1 MNADDVRDKERRK
14 QLRRNR
20 ITGRT
25 DKENVDN
32 ERPRSSGESGRAKYP
47 SDKSVA
53 ASFERLDNI
62 QASSTD
68 RVTRLRVHADQREA
82 QRRDDEGED
91 NLKRN
96 AIAERANRLDEE
108 QVDEGW
114 KKCIAA
120 TNAHDLCELLN
131 KQKVLCEGAISKL
144 EEIRN
149 ELCLELRQKDHEYV
163 TALKRNRQE
172 IEMLQSCIEQEH
184 NVLKNAFEA
193 ELKLIEESLNADKA
207 KITQERKRELDA
219 LMTERNEVEL
229 RSLEQHHQIIDKQ
242 RADINATETNVDR
255 DTMALKEKLESELRM
270 LEIQLEETR
279 ARHQF
284 ESDKLEFDVRVLD
297 ELSDNNAEIK
307 KQKKRIMK
315 GREELNKGIE
325 AKHREQ
331 EKGAKENKILEDDC
345 ERIERQSNRLKE
357 KFERFK
363 ISDSDKFR
371 SILALHKDDLQKLQ
385 DELDKSQDFIFGGEI
400 GC

>member
-1 MNADDVRDKERRK
+1 MNADDVREKERRK

-172 IEMLQSCIEQEH
+172 I
-184 NVLKNAFEA
+184 
-193 ELKLIEESLNADKA
+193 
-207 KITQERKRELDA
+207 
-219 LMTERNEVEL
+219 
-229 RSLEQHHQIIDKQ
+229 
-242 RADINATETNVDR
+242 
-255 DTMALKEKLESELRM
+255 
-270 LEIQLEETR
+270 
-279 ARHQF
+279 
-284 ESDKLEFDVRVLD
+284 DVAVV
-297 ELSDNNAEIK
+297 
-307 KQKKRIMK
+307 
-315 GREELNKGIE
+315 
-325 AKHREQ
+325 H
-331 EKGAKENKILEDDC
+331 
-345 ERIERQSNRLKE
+345 
-357 KFERFK
+357 
-363 ISDSDKFR
+363 
-371 SILALHKDDLQKLQ
+371 
-385 DELDKSQDFIFGGEI
+385 
-400 GC
+400 

>member
-1 MNADDVRDKERRK
+1 M
-14 QLRRNR
+14 
-20 ITGRT
+20 
-25 DKENVDN
+25 
-32 ERPRSSGESGRAKYP
+32 
-47 SDKSVA
+47 
-53 ASFERLDNI
+53 
-62 QASSTD
+62 
-68 RVTRLRVHADQREA
+68 
-82 QRRDDEGED
+82 
-91 NLKRN
+91 
-96 AIAERANRLDEE
+96 
-108 QVDEGW
+108 
-114 KKCIAA
+114 
-120 TNAHDLCELLN
+120 
-131 KQKVLCEGAISKL
+131 
-144 EEIRN
+144 
-149 ELCLELRQKDHEYV
+149 
-163 TALKRNRQE
+163 
-172 IEMLQSCIEQEH
+172 QSCIEQEH

-219 LMTERNEVEL
+219 LMTERSEVEL
-229 RSLEQHHQIIDKQ
+229 QSLEQHHQIIDKQ

-297 ELSDNNAEIK
+297 ELSDINAEIK

-315 GREELNKGIE
+315 GKEELNKRIE

-385 DELDKSQDFIFGGEI
+385 DELDTSKDFIFGGEI